1 MSTDATVA
9 HLLALAREC
18 AHRRANEANWLG
30 LKNALREALD
40 MGEPVA
46 EVKCWEEPRYERPP
60 RQFYELTKLAVF
72 ETLPTGTHKLY
83 LAPKAKP

>member
-30 LKNALREALD
+30 LKTALREALD
-40 MGEPVA
+40 LGEPVA
-46 EVKCWEEPRYERPP
+46 WDVYIASQQHGYLVDSLDDP
-60 RQFYELTKLAVF
+60 QLIDDLTNTDAVA
-72 ETLPTGTHKLY
+72 TPLY
-83 LAPKAKP
+83 APKAKP